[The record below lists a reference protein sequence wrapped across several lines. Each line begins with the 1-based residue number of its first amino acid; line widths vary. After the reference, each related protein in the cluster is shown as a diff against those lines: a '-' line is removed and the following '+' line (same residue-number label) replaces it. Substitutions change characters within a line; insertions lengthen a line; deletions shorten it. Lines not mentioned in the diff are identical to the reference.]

1 MKLKHQG
8 NQDQE
13 ESNFASLSF
22 RASQEPGKSIWTK
35 KCSQQSDTCFD
46 SANGK
51 ALSARRHNF
60 HKQQEWVSVGSFDV
74 LGPRKVT
81 MKNKTECFVFCGSLL
96 NI

>member
-13 ESNFASLSF
+13 ESDFASLGF

-35 KCSQQSDTCFD
+35 KCFQQSDARFD

-51 ALSARRHNF
+51 ALSACRHNF
-60 HKQQEWVSVGSFDV
+60 HKQQEWVSVGYFDV